1 MVKSC
6 HHKIPGTKMAR
17 ILFVDDDPLTLETY
31 SYIIGFYGHEVLLES
46 TAEQAIR
53 TATEEVPDLLVL
65 DMNLPDL
72 HGFDLLRRLRKNTKT
87 ADIPAIM
94 VSASPDAMAESAIRA
109 GAQEFR
115 SKPVLPD
122 ELLAI
127 IDHYTSKD
135 A

>member
-1 MVKSC
+1 
-6 HHKIPGTKMAR
+6 MAR

-31 SYIIGFYGHEVLLES
+31 STIIGFYGHEVLLES
-46 TAEQAIR
+46 NAQDAIQ
-53 TATEEVPDLLVL
+53 TATEELPDLLVL

-72 HGFDLLRRLRKNTKT
+72 HGFDLLRRLRKNPKT
-87 ADIPAIM
+87 TEIPAVM
-94 VSASPDAMAESAIRA
+94 VSASPEAFGDRAIEA

-127 IDHYTSKD
+127 IDKYTSRN